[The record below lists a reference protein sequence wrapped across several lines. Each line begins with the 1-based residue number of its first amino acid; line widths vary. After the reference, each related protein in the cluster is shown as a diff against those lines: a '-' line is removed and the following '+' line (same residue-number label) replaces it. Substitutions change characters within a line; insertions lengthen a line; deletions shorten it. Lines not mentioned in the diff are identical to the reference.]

1 MQFVHP
7 ILTWGFLLALVPLL
21 IHLIN
26 MMRHQRVQWAAMD
39 FLLRSYKKHRKWI
52 WLKQLLLLA
61 ARVAAVLLIVAML
74 AQWVTR
80 QQWLDLFGGQ
90 STHHYVLVDDSYSM
104 SDRLGAASAFD
115 QARQVVARIAARATE
130 AETGQ
135 KLTLIRFS
143 QAATP
148 AKQAPDAAGRAAQ
161 IADFNAAVIDSDF
174 EVQLEQRRGSFDV
187 SQLAVGPRPAL
198 DLVRQLIDA
207 GSKETA
213 IVYIVSDFRT
223 RDWERPTEARETL
236 QQMQRA
242 GATVQL
248 VNCAKIAQGNLSVI
262 NIEPADETRAAGVPL
277 FVNVTVKNHGAAAVK
292 KVPLKVRT
300 VYHSPEDAAA
310 GPSERAVGTTDDLP
324 TFIIDEIKG
333 GETLTR
339 RVQVYF
345 PKPGQHVVEAT
356 LPDDVVNADNR
367 RWCVVD
373 FPENEPVLIVD
384 GSAEQEN
391 AYYLTAVFQPGQR
404 ARTGVQPTVQKTAY
418 LRDATLEELNTYRVI
433 YLLDVG
439 RLDERAINNLDAF
452 VKRGGGLAW
461 FVGDN
466 TAVAQI
472 NEKMYRAGEGFFPA
486 ELDRADALA
495 APLTEDMAD
504 LEVADHPVFS
514 VFLGERNSFIR
525 LVTVEKFHKV
535 KEGWTPPQAS
545 TIQVAAR
552 LRSRDPL
559 VLSRTYGE
567 GRVMAF
573 LTSLAPDWNN
583 WAADPSFIVMLL
595 RLQSHLAGA
604 QRLVDERLVGEPI
617 ELTLLADKY
626 RPAVSFLAPGAKP
639 GTRLLIE
646 EQAAAL
652 PTDSKRLRALL
663 GPGRDGLA
671 ATATQRG
678 GIFEAWSQT
687 VTGAYEPRRYALN
700 VDPAEGDL
708 AQEDEQRLLTNLAP
722 VRATYHLAE
731 QFEVDSR
738 NQSGFNRS
746 ILLMWLLIALL
757 IGEQFLSY
765 LLGYHPVAAA
775 GKAAGVGGLAAARA
789 FARQVVPVA
798 TNSSP
803 RS

>member
-1 MQFVHP
+1 
-7 ILTWGFLLALVPLL
+7 L
-21 IHLIN
+21 
-26 MMRHQRVQWAAMD
+26 
-39 FLLRSYKKHRKWI
+39 S
-52 WLKQLLLLA
+52 
-61 ARVAAVLLIVAML
+61 
-74 AQWVTR
+74 
-80 QQWLDLFGGQ
+80 
-90 STHHYVLVDDSYSM
+90 
-104 SDRLGAASAFD
+104 
-115 QARQVVARIAARATE
+115 
-130 AETGQ
+130 
-135 KLTLIRFS
+135 
-143 QAATP
+143 
-148 AKQAPDAAGRAAQ
+148 
-161 IADFNAAVIDSDF
+161 
-174 EVQLEQRRGSFDV
+174 
-187 SQLAVGPRPAL
+187 VGPRPAL

-207 GSKETA
+207 GTKESA

-223 RDWERPTEARETL
+223 KEWERPTEARETL
-236 QQMQRA
+236 QQMQRS

-248 VNCAKIAQGNLSVI
+248 VNCAKIAQGNLAVLD
-262 NIEPADETRAAGVPL
+262 IEPADETRAAGVPL
-277 FVNVTVKNHGAAAVK
+277 FVNVTIKNFGTAAVK
-292 KVPLKVRT
+292 KVPLKIRT
-300 VYHSPEDAAA
+300 TYFAPEDAVA
-310 GPSERAVGTTDDLP
+310 GPSERAVGTSDELP
-324 TFIIDEIKG
+324 TFILDEIKG
-333 GETLTR
+333 GETITR

-373 FPENEPVLIVD
+373 FPESEPVLIVD
-384 GSAEQEN
+384 GSDDQQN

-404 ARTGVQPTVQKTAY
+404 ARTGVQPTVQKAAY
-418 LRDATLEELNTYRVI
+418 LRDATLEELNTFRVI

-439 RLDERAINNLDAF
+439 RLDDRAIANLEAF

-486 ELDRADALA
+486 ELDRADLLA

-504 LEVADHPVFS
+504 LEVNDHPVFS

-525 LVTVEKFHKV
+525 LVTIEKFHKV
-535 KEGWTPPQAS
+535 REGWSPPAAS

-559 VLSRTYGE
+559 VVSRTYGE

-573 LTSLAPDWNN
+573 LTSLAPDWNS

-604 QRLVDERLVGEPI
+604 HRLVDERLVGEPI
-617 ELTLLADKY
+617 ELTLPAEKY
-626 RPAVSFLAPGAKP
+626 RPTVSFLAPGAKP

-652 PTDSKRLRALL
+652 ASDSKRLRATL

-678 GIFEAWSQT
+678 GLFEAWSQT
-687 VTGAYEPRRYALN
+687 LAGSYEPRRYALN
-700 VDPAEGDL
+700 VDPAESDL
-708 AQEDEQRLLTNLAP
+708 AQVEEQQLLNNLSP

-731 QFEVDSR
+731 QFEVDAR
-738 NQSGFNRS
+738 DQSGFNRS

-757 IGEQFLSY
+757 IAEQFLSY
-765 LLGYHPVAAA
+765 LLGYHPVAAGA
-775 GKAAGVGGLAAARA
+775 GAGSAAGVAAARA
-789 FARQVVPVA
+789 LARRATVVPG
-798 TNSSP
+798 NRSS
-803 RS
+803 SA

>member
-52 WLKQLLLLA
+52 WLKQLILLA
-61 ARVAAVLLIVAML
+61 ARVLAVLLIVAML

-80 QQWLDLFGGQ
+80 QQWLNLFGGQ

-115 QARQVVARIAARATE
+115 QARQVVSRIAARATE

-143 QAATP
+143 QAAST
-148 AKQAPDAAGRAAQ
+148 AKQGTDAAGRAAQ
-161 IADFNAAVIDSDF
+161 IADFNAATVDSDF
-174 EVQLEQRRGSFDV
+174 EVQLEQRRASFDV
-187 SQLAVGPRPAL
+187 SQLSVGPRPAL

-207 GSKETA
+207 GTKESA

-223 RDWERPTEARETL
+223 KEWERPTEARETL
-236 QQMQRA
+236 QQMQRS

-248 VNCAKIAQGNLSVI
+248 VNCAKIAQGNLAVLD
-262 NIEPADETRAAGVPL
+262 IEPADETRAAGVPL
-277 FVNVTVKNHGAAAVK
+277 FVNVTIKNFGTAAVK
-292 KVPLKVRT
+292 KVPLKIRT
-300 VYHSPEDAAA
+300 TYFAPEDAVA
-310 GPSERAVGTTDDLP
+310 GPSERAVGTSDELP
-324 TFIIDEIKG
+324 TFILDEIKG
-333 GETLTR
+333 GETITR

-373 FPENEPVLIVD
+373 FPESEPVLIVD
-384 GSAEQEN
+384 GSDDQQN

-404 ARTGVQPTVQKTAY
+404 ARTGVQPTVQKAAY
-418 LRDATLEELNTYRVI
+418 LRDATLEELNTFRVI

-439 RLDERAINNLDAF
+439 RLDDRAIANLEAF

-486 ELDRADALA
+486 ELDRADLLA

-504 LEVADHPVFS
+504 LEVNDHPVFS

-525 LVTVEKFHKV
+525 LVTIEKFHKV
-535 KEGWTPPQAS
+535 REGWSPPAAS

-559 VLSRTYGE
+559 VVSRTYGE

-604 QRLVDERLVGEPI
+604 HRLVDERLVGEPI
-617 ELTLLADKY
+617 ELTLPAEKY

-652 PTDSKRLRALL
+652 ASDSKRLRATL

-678 GIFEAWSQT
+678 GLFEAWSQT
-687 VTGAYEPRRYALN
+687 LAGSYEPRRYALN
-700 VDPAEGDL
+700 VDPAESDL
-708 AQEDEQRLLTNLAP
+708 AQVEEQQLLNNLSP

-731 QFEVDSR
+731 QFEVDAR
-738 NQSGFNRS
+738 DQSGFNRS

-757 IGEQFLSY
+757 IAEQFLSY
-765 LLGYHPVAAA
+765 LLGYHPVAAGA
-775 GKAAGVGGLAAARA
+775 GAGSAAGVAAARA
-789 FARQVVPVA
+789 LARRATVVPG
-798 TNSSP
+798 NRSS
-803 RS
+803 SA